1 MSGSFAVFVWHI
13 RQTLEPTE
21 IRLRV
26 SRCCC
31 PRPPGDT
38 CCVSQPFKLQAE
50 PSGAVADGCC
60 CIGMLHSCSKLTVE
74 SAREKDTYGTW
85 CICMI
90 HHVPALI
97 YTPFAIA
104 APGFKRLF
112 SVADRKSDNSSR
124 QWSLY
129 PIIVYRFLA
138 RRKLDFPN
146 ITFHIFG
153 LLKEK
158 GNFSFDKKI
167 EKKT

>member
-1 MSGSFAVFVWHI
+1 MYFINYFIYLFYRFIERYRLNRFPENWGFARPNSAGWPIIKWVCIYLQGEMSGSFAVFVWHI

-60 CIGMLHSCSKLTVE
+60 CIGMPHSCSKLTVE

-112 SVADRKSDNSSR
+112 SVADRSEI
-124 QWSLY
+124 W
-129 PIIVYRFLA
+129 
-138 RRKLDFPN
+138 
-146 ITFHIFG
+146 
-153 LLKEK
+153 
-158 GNFSFDKKI
+158 
-167 EKKT
+167 